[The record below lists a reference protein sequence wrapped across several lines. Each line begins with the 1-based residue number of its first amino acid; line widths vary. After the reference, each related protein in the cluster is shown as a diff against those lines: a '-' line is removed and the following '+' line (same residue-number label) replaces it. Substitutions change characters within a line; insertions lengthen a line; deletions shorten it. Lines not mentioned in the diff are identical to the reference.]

1 LKTFREKKEN
11 INRNWYLFDAD
22 GKILGRLATE
32 VATILRG
39 KNKVIF
45 DESQDL
51 GDYVI
56 IINAEKIKLTGNKK
70 EQKLYR
76 HHTHYPGSLKEVK
89 LEVMLEKNP
98 EFVIVK
104 AVKGMLPKNKLS
116 RSVIK
121 KLKVYRGNKH
131 PHTAQEVELISN
143 WEGGVILD
151 N

>member
-1 LKTFREKKEN
+1 MEEKLKTFREKKEN

-22 GKILGRLATE
+22 GKVLGRLATE
-32 VATILRG
+32 VASILRG
-39 KNKVIF
+39 KNKVVF
-45 DESQDL
+45 DQSQDL

-56 IINAEKIKLTGNKK
+56 IINAEKIKLTGNKR

-76 HHTHYPGSLKEVK
+76 HHTNYPGSLKEVK
-89 LEVMLEKNP
+89 LEEMLEKKP
-98 EFVIVK
+98 ELVIEK

-116 RSVIK
+116 RSIIK

-131 PHTAQEVELISN
+131 PHTAQEIELIN
-143 WEGGVILD
+143 